1 MNVIKILEEIKEV
14 GEKKKYRCLCHCG
27 KEFIALAYNVN
38 SGHTKSCGCMKGKRI
53 SSGDYA
59 IKYKDKVESLG
70 YKLLTNYTGYKNL
83 HEFYCDTCKTNFKQS
98 FSNMFT
104 GFIGCNCSKRP
115 KRIVKQDIIRCLNKI
130 QEKSNTVLEVLE
142 YAGNQT
148 KIKIKPSCGCCQ
160 EYESNFINIKN
171 AKDLAFCRNNS
182 LDLIVSKL
190 KGNIIVCLDYENSPI
205 MKKKIK
211 CKCLIHGELFESSLT
226 DIFFNYRGCKLCKS
240 ETRSLS
246 QRLTPAIVENNLKSR
261 HGNTHKF
268 VIPDDF
274 TTENSNILIRC
285 PKGHE
290 FYRNYTK
297 AYRHIV
303 GIKCPICNSNRS
315 LKDRNYK
322 LYLLLVKGF
331 GDIFLK
337 IGITSVSVNSRVSDI
352 LKNSIYDADILY
364 QVNISDSTTAKKI
377 ERYIK
382 NNYDRYQVDKKYMPD
397 GYTEALTLINY
408 DDIMNYIEESLNHC
422 TSDYNIVRNIDVRS
436 LNIIPEL
443 GGWNDM

>member
-1 MNVIKILEEIKEV
+1 MSVIKVLEEIRIC
-14 GEKKKYRCLCHCG
+14 GERTKYKCLCYCG
-27 KEFIALAYNVN
+27 KEFIALAYNIN
-38 SGHTKSCGCMKGKRI
+38 NGHTKSCGCNKGKRLTTNTYV
-53 SSGDYA
+53 G
-59 IKYKDKVESLG
+59 KYKDKVESLG
-70 YKLLTNYTGYKNL
+70 YTLLSEYSGYKTL
-83 HEFYCDTCKTNFKQS
+83 HDFHCSLCKTIFKQS
-98 FSNMFT
+98 FNNMFA

-115 KRIVKQDIIRCLNKI
+115 KRVVKQDVVSCLTEI
-130 QEKSNTVLEVLE
+130 QEKSNTLFEVLE

-148 KIKIKPSCGCCQ
+148 KIKVKPSCGCCT
-160 EYESNFINIKN
+160 EYESTFTNVKN
-171 AKDLAFCRNNS
+171 ANDLTFCRNNS

-190 KGNIIVCLDYENSPI
+190 KHNIMICLDYENSPV
-205 MKKKIK
+205 MKRKIK
-211 CKCLIHGELFESSLT
+211 CKCLIHNELFESSLT
-226 DIFFNYRGCKLCKS
+226 DIFFNYRGCKVCKS

-246 QRLTPAIVENNLKSR
+246 QRLTPTEAENNLKSR
-261 HGNTHKF
+261 HGDTYSF

-274 TTENSNILIRC
+274 TTENSSILIRC
-285 PKGHE
+285 PKGHD
-290 FYRNYTK
+290 FYRSYTK
-297 AYRHIV
+297 AYRPII

-315 LKDRNYK
+315 LKSRNYK

-364 QVNISDSTTAKKI
+364 QVNINDSTTAKKI
-377 ERYIK
+377 ERHIK
-382 NNYDRYQVDKKYMPD
+382 NNYARYKVSKKDMPD

-408 DDIMNYIEESLNHC
+408 DDIINYIEESLNHC